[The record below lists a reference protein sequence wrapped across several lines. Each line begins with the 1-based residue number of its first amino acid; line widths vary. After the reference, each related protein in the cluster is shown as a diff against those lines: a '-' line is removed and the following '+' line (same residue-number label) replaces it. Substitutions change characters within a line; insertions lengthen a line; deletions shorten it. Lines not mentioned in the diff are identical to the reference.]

1 MLTPTNFVDT
11 NGATV
16 TLGGGIGT
24 VGGSATLFSDLLEP
38 GTLNAVYTTRTA
50 AELIA
55 EYGSLPGG
63 LVDEETM
70 QLWLVDFSGGL
81 GAAAEMTF
89 AYDEATLPFPEED
102 LRVSHWTDAGGWEVM
117 EGVLD
122 TDADTITIL
131 TTGFSP
137 FVLSPVPEPGIA
149 LAVLAVLVASMLRRR
164 SWPQTVS

>member
-16 TLGGGIGT
+16 VLGGGT
-24 VGGSATLFSDLLEP
+24 STAGGIETLFPELAEP
-38 GTLNAVYTTRTA
+38 GTLNAVYTFRTA

-63 LVDEETM
+63 LVGDETM
-70 QLWLVDFSGGL
+70 QLWQVDFSGTL
-81 GAAAEMTF
+81 GAPAEMTF
-89 AYDEATLPFPEED
+89 AYDEGLLPFAEED
-102 LRVSHWTDAGGWEVM
+102 LRVSHWTDGGWDVM
-117 EGVLD
+117 QGVLD
-122 TDADTITIL
+122 VDANTITIS
-131 TTGFSP
+131 TGSFSP
-137 FVLSPVPEPGIA
+137 FVLTPVPEPGIA